1 MVPSKSMAPGSVI
14 PSPVHPPVTGEC
26 ERPHGSHKGMRL
38 TTVSEEVLGLR
49 GATRNTRVSKVIC
62 APDDTVVRGAYIIS
76 GKVLVYEIC
85 VEHNKCGSNPF
96 GYGNRDQGRGIVF
109 HESRPYRYPRSL

>member
-38 TTVSEEVLGLR
+38 TTVSEEVRGLR
-49 GATRNTRVSKVIC
+49 CTARNIRVSKVIG
-62 APDDTVVRGAYIIS
+62 APDEIVVSSANIIER
-76 GKVLVYEIC
+76 KVGVYETC
-85 VEHNKCGSNPF
+85 AEHKCGSKGAKGILF
-96 GYGNRDQGRGIVF
+96 RENR
-109 HESRPYRYPRSL
+109 SYWYPRLP